1 MRQNPAINTSPMMV
15 PTTIPAVVPD
25 DRAVELD
32 RLQYKGSLPNFMK
45 TYYTLTVV
53 ALQWQ

>member
-32 RLQYKGSLPNFMK
+32 RLQYKG
-45 TYYTLTVV
+45 
-53 ALQWQ
+53 